1 MADLAPPVDPALPG
15 ALVLVLPNGVR
26 LPIRDSMTI
35 GRGETADVK
44 LEDRTVSRVHARI
57 DHTRDGPMISDAGS
71 RFGVT
76 LSGQRLSEP
85 RRLTVGSVI
94 QLGNVTLRVESA
106 LAPVTPAGGSA
117 GSGVVSGPGG
127 LGGGADPSTGPN
139 ATIVVPVNAT
149 SLGLRAPVA
158 MAGDGALRPR
168 LRSGWALKQIDG
180 DAEDRWILRDLRSDT
195 FRTIDSDDAALIQM
209 LDGRLTIA
217 ELLSQATTAVG
228 PTGPSRLA
236 RLIAGL
242 GERGMLDGI
251 APTPVAEPEPGLLAR
266 AFKPR
271 EKTFG
276 WIPEYFQRAYRHWG
290 RIFFSPLTV
299 SFLALLSVAGLA
311 VFAYLVGARYWT
323 PLVVAHRLW
332 VGGLVFIV
340 GRFLIV
346 MLHELA
352 HGLAL
357 AHYKRKTTRA
367 GIRVLF
373 IFPYAFVDTSE
384 AYFES
389 RMHRIVISLA
399 GPATDFSLAAL
410 FGILCAVSP
419 KGNVRDVFFQLAF
432 AGYVGA
438 FFNANPFLDR
448 DGYQILSEWLREPK
462 LKERARAQLKAR
474 MSGVMTEEEGSPVLA
489 RYAVAGL
496 VWSVIGVG
504 FVLVLSLRYYDRLSA
519 LAPHSVVLGGFIL
532 FAIVLLLPVVFA
544 LVMPAVSRA
553 RYGSREV
560 NRVVR

>member
-1 MADLAPPVDPALPG
+1 VADLAPPADPALPG

-44 LEDRTVSRVHARI
+44 LEDRTVSRLHARI
-57 DHTRDGPMISDAGS
+57 DSTRDGPMISDAGS

-76 LSGQRLSEP
+76 VSGQPLSEP
-85 RRLTVGSVI
+85 RRLSAGSEI
-94 QLGNVTLRVESA
+94 KLGNVTLRVESA
-106 LAPVTPAGGSA
+106 LGPIAPTAGP
-117 GSGVVSGPGG
+117 VG
-127 LGGGADPSTGPN
+127 LGVPGVPAPGADPSMRPN

-149 SLGLRAPVA
+149 SLGLRAPVP

-180 DAEDRWILRDLRSDT
+180 DAENRWILRDLRNET
-195 FRTIDSDDAALIQM
+195 YRTIDSDDAALIQM
-209 LDGRLTIA
+209 LDGQRTIA
-217 ELLSQATTAVG
+217 ELLTQATAAVG

-276 WIPEYFQRAYRHWG
+276 WIPVYFERAYRHWG
-290 RIFFSPLTV
+290 RIFFSGLTA
-299 SFLALLSVAGLA
+299 SFLALLSLAGLV
-311 VFAYLVGARYWT
+311 VFAYLVGARYGT
-323 PLVVAHRLW
+323 PLVVAHRLLI
-332 VGGLVFIV
+332 GGAVFIV

-357 AHYKRKTTRA
+357 SHYKRRTTRA
-367 GIRVLF
+367 GIRMLF

-389 RMHRIVISLA
+389 RAHRIVISLA
-399 GPATDFSLAAL
+399 GPVTDFSLAAL
-410 FGILCAVSP
+410 FGIICAVSP

-448 DGYQILSEWLREPK
+448 DGYQILSEWLRVPK

-474 MSGVMTEEEGSPVLA
+474 MSGVMTEDEGSPVLG

-496 VWSVIGVG
+496 VWSVIGAG

-532 FAIVLLLPVVFA
+532 FFIVLLLPVVFA
-544 LVMPAVSRA
+544 LVMPAISRA

>member
-1 MADLAPPVDPALPG
+1 M
-15 ALVLVLPNGVR
+15 
-26 LPIRDSMTI
+26 
-35 GRGETADVK
+35 
-44 LEDRTVSRVHARI
+44 
-57 DHTRDGPMISDAGS
+57 
-71 RFGVT
+71 
-76 LSGQRLSEP
+76 
-85 RRLTVGSVI
+85 
-94 QLGNVTLRVESA
+94 TLRVESA
-106 LAPVTPAGGSA
+106 AAPAA
-117 GSGVVSGPGG
+117 VV
-127 LGGGADPSTGPN
+127 GGAGAGAAAGAAAGTGAAAAAGAGPN

-149 SLGLRAPVA
+149 QLGLRAPA
-158 MAGDGALRPR
+158 PMAGDGALRPR
-168 LRSGWALKQIDG
+168 LRSGWALKQIEG
-180 DAEDRWILRDLRSDT
+180 DAEGRWILRDLRNDS
-195 FRTIDSDDAALIQM
+195 FRTIEAEDATLIQM
-209 LDGRLTIA
+209 LDGQRTVA
-217 ELLSQATTAVG
+217 ELLTQATAAVG
-228 PTGPSRLA
+228 PSGPGRLA

-251 APTPVAEPEPGLLAR
+251 APTPVPEPEPRLLAR

-276 WIPEYFQRAYRHWG
+276 WLPDYFDRAYRHWG

-299 SFLALLSVAGLA
+299 TFLVLLSLGGLV
-311 VFAYLVGARYWT
+311 VFSYLIGARYGT
-323 PLVVAHRLW
+323 PLVVAHRL
-332 VGGLVFIV
+332 VIGGAVFIA
-340 GRFLIV
+340 GRLMIV

-357 AHYKRKTTRA
+357 SHYKRRTNRA
-367 GIRVLF
+367 GIRLLF

-389 RMHRIVISLA
+389 RTHRIVISAA

-410 FGILCAVSP
+410 FSIMCAISP

-448 DGYQILSEWLREPK
+448 DGYHILSEWLREPK

-474 MSGVMTEEEGSPVLA
+474 LSGTMSEDEGSPVLA

-504 FVLVLSLRYYDRLSA
+504 FVLVLSLRYYDRLSL

-532 FAIVLLLPVVFA
+532 FFIVLLLPVVFA
-544 LVMPAVSRA
+544 LVMPMISRA

-560 NRVVR
+560 NRAIR

>member
-1 MADLAPPVDPALPG
+1 VADLAPPANPALPG

-26 LPIRDSMTI
+26 LPIRDPMTI
-35 GRGETADVK
+35 GRGDTADVK
-44 LEDRTVSRVHARI
+44 LEDRTVSRLHARI
-57 DHTRDGPMISDAGS
+57 DPTPEGPFISDAGS
-71 RFGVT
+71 RFGVRV
-76 LSGQRLSEP
+76 SGQTLSEP
-85 RRLTVGSVI
+85 LRLTAGAVI

-106 LAPVTPAGGSA
+106 VAPAAAVGGASA
-117 GSGVVSGPGG
+117 GPGATAAP
-127 LGGGADPSTGPN
+127 GAGAGPN

-149 SLGLRAPVA
+149 QLGLRAPA
-158 MAGDGALRPR
+158 PMAGDGVLRPR
-168 LRSGWALKQIDG
+168 LRSGWALKQIEG
-180 DAEDRWILRDLRSDT
+180 DAEERWILRDLRNDT
-195 FRTIDSDDAALIQM
+195 FRTIETDDATLIQM
-209 LDGRLTIA
+209 LDGQRTVA
-217 ELLSQATTAVG
+217 ELLAQATAAVG
-228 PTGPSRLA
+228 PSGPGRLA

-251 APTPVAEPEPGLLAR
+251 APTPVPEPEPRLLAR

-276 WIPEYFQRAYRHWG
+276 WLPDYFERAYRHWG

-299 SFLALLSVAGLA
+299 TFLVLLSMGGLV
-311 VFAYLVGARYWT
+311 VFSYLVGARYGT
-323 PLVVAHRLW
+323 PLVVAHRLII
-332 VGGLVFIV
+332 GGAVFIA
-340 GRFLIV
+340 GRLMIV

-357 AHYKRKTTRA
+357 SHYKRRTTRA
-367 GIRVLF
+367 GIRLLF

-389 RMHRIVISLA
+389 RAHRIVISAA

-410 FGILCAVSP
+410 FSVICAISP

-448 DGYQILSEWLREPK
+448 DGYHILSEWLREPK

-474 MSGVMTEEEGSPVLA
+474 LSGTMSEDEGSPVLA

-504 FVLVLSLRYYDRLSA
+504 FVLVLSLRYYDRLST

-532 FAIVLLLPVVFA
+532 FFIVLLLPVVFA
-544 LVMPAVSRA
+544 LVMPMISRA

-560 NRVVR
+560 NRVIR

>member
-1 MADLAPPVDPALPG
+1 VADLAPPANSALPG
-15 ALVLVLPNGVR
+15 ALVLVLPTGVR
-26 LPIRDSMTI
+26 LPIRDAMTI

-44 LEDRTVSRVHARI
+44 LEDRTVSRLHARI
-57 DHTRDGPMISDAGS
+57 DPTPDGPMISDAGS

-76 LSGQRLSEP
+76 VSGQRVSEP
-85 RRLTVGSVI
+85 RRLTAGVVI

-106 LAPVTPAGGSA
+106 LARAGGPAVPGTPAA
-117 GSGVVSGPGG
+117 
-127 LGGGADPSTGPN
+127 ADPTGGPN

-149 SLGLRAPVA
+149 QLGLRAPAA
-158 MAGDGALRPR
+158 MSGDGSLRPR
-168 LRSGWALKQIDG
+168 LRSGWALKQIEG
-180 DAEDRWILRDLRSDT
+180 DAEERWILRDLRSDS
-195 FRTIDSDDAALIQM
+195 FRTIDSEDAALLQM
-209 LDGRLTIA
+209 LDGRLTVT
-217 ELLSQATTAVG
+217 ELLTQSTAVL
-228 PTGPSRLA
+228 GPSGPGRLA

-242 GERGMLDGI
+242 GERGLLDGI

-266 AFKPR
+266 AFKAR

-276 WIPEYFQRAYRHWG
+276 WIPEYFERAYRHWG
-290 RIFFSPLTV
+290 RIYFSPLTV
-299 SFLALLSVAGLA
+299 SLLVMLSVAGVA
-311 VFAYLVGARYWT
+311 VFAYLVGARYGT
-323 PLVVAHRLW
+323 PLVVAHRLLI
-332 VGGLVFIV
+332 GGAVFIV

-357 AHYKRKTTRA
+357 SHYKRRTSRA
-367 GIRVLF
+367 GIRLLF

-389 RMHRIVISLA
+389 RAHRIVISAA

-410 FGILCAVSP
+410 FSIICAVSP

-448 DGYQILSEWLREPK
+448 DGYQILSEWLQVPK

-474 MSGVMTEEEGSPVLA
+474 LSGTMSEAEGSPVLG

-532 FAIVLLLPVVFA
+532 FFIVLLLPVVFA
-544 LVMPAVSRA
+544 LVMPMISRA

-560 NRVVR
+560 NRVIR

>member
-1 MADLAPPVDPALPG
+1 VADLAPPADPALPG

-26 LPIRDSMTI
+26 LPIRESMTI
-35 GRGETADVK
+35 GRGDSADVK
-44 LEDRTVSRVHARI
+44 LDDRTVSRVHARI
-57 DHTRDGPMISDAGS
+57 DSTRDGPMISDAGS

-76 LSGQRLSEP
+76 VSGQPLSEP
-85 RRLTVGSVI
+85 RRLTAGAVI

-106 LAPVTPAGGSA
+106 VAPVAPGMPGAASVPGAAGGA
-117 GSGVVSGPGG
+117 P
-127 LGGGADPSTGPN
+127 AAGPN

-149 SLGLRAPVA
+149 QLGLRAPA
-158 MAGDGALRPR
+158 ATSGDGSLRPR
-168 LRSGWALKQIDG
+168 LRSGWALKEIDG
-180 DAEDRWILRDLRSDT
+180 DAEERWILRDLRSDT
-195 FRTIDSDDAALIQM
+195 FRKIDSEDAVLIQM
-209 LDGRLTIA
+209 LDGRLTVA
-217 ELLSQATTAVG
+217 ELLTKSTDALG
-228 PTGPSRLA
+228 PTGPGRLA

-251 APTPVAEPEPGLLAR
+251 APTPVAEAEPGLLAR

-276 WIPEYFQRAYRHWG
+276 WLPSYFERAYRHWG

-299 SFLALLSVAGLA
+299 TLLVLLSIAGIA
-311 VFAYLVGARYWT
+311 VFAYLVGARYGT
-323 PLVVAHRLW
+323 PFVVANR
-332 VGGLVFIV
+332 VVIGGAVFIV
-340 GRFLIV
+340 GRFAIV
-346 MLHELA
+346 MVHELA
-352 HGLAL
+352 HGMAL

-367 GIRVLF
+367 GIRLLF

-389 RMHRIVISLA
+389 RMHRIVISAA

-410 FGILCAVSP
+410 FSIMCAVSP
-419 KGNVRDVFFQLAF
+419 KGNLREVFFQLAF

-448 DGYQILSEWLREPK
+448 DGYQILSEWLRVPK

-474 MSGVMTEEEGSPVLA
+474 LSGTMTEEEGSPVLA

-504 FVLVLSLRYYDRLSA
+504 FVVVLSLRYYDRLSA
-519 LAPHSVVLGGFIL
+519 LLPHSVVIGGFIV
-532 FAIVLLLPVVFA
+532 FIIVLLLPVVFA
-544 LVMPAVSRA
+544 LVMPMISRA

-560 NRVVR
+560 NRVIR

>member
-1 MADLAPPVDPALPG
+1 
-15 ALVLVLPNGVR
+15 VLVLPNGVR
-26 LPIRDSMTI
+26 LPIRESMTI
-35 GRGETADVK
+35 GRGESADVK
-44 LEDRTVSRVHARI
+44 LDDRTVSRVHARI
-57 DHTRDGPMISDAGS
+57 DSTRDGPMISDAGS

-76 LSGQRLSEP
+76 VSGQPLAEP
-85 RRLTVGSVI
+85 RRLTAGSVI
-94 QLGNVTLRVESA
+94 GLGNVTLRVESA
-106 LAPVTPAGGSA
+106 LGPSVPGGAASVP
-117 GSGVVSGPGG
+117 GSGAPGA
-127 LGGGADPSTGPN
+127 GAPEAGPN

-149 SLGLRAPVA
+149 ALGLRAPAA
-158 MAGDGALRPR
+158 MTGDGSLRPR
-168 LRSGWALKQIDG
+168 LRSGWALKQIEG
-180 DAEDRWILRDLRSDT
+180 DAEERWILRDLRSDS
-195 FRTIDSDDAALIQM
+195 FRTIDTEDAALIQM
-209 LDGRLTIA
+209 LDGRLTVA
-217 ELLSQATTAVG
+217 ELLTQSTDVL
-228 PTGPSRLA
+228 GPSGPGRLA

-276 WIPEYFQRAYRHWG
+276 WLPGYFERAYRHWG

-299 SFLALLSVAGLA
+299 SLLVMLSVAGVA
-311 VFAYLVGARYWT
+311 VFAYLVGARYGT
-323 PLVVAHRLW
+323 PLVVANRL
-332 VGGLVFIV
+332 VIGGAVFIV
-340 GRFLIV
+340 GRFAIV

-352 HGLAL
+352 HGMAL
-357 AHYKRKTTRA
+357 AHYNRKTTRA
-367 GIRVLF
+367 GIRLLF

-389 RMHRIVISLA
+389 RMHRIVISAA

-410 FGILCAVSP
+410 FSILCAVSP
-419 KGNVRDVFFQLAF
+419 AGNVREVFFQLAF

-448 DGYQILSEWLREPK
+448 DGYQILCEWLRVPK

-474 MSGVMTEEEGSPVLA
+474 LSGTMTEEEGSPVLA

-504 FVLVLSLRYYDRLSA
+504 FVVVLSLRYYDRLSA
-519 LAPHSVVLGGFIL
+519 LLPHSVVIGGFIL
-532 FAIVLLLPVVFA
+532 FIIVLLLPVVFA
-544 LVMPAVSRA
+544 LVMPMISRA

-560 NRVVR
+560 NRVIR

>member
-1 MADLAPPVDPALPG
+1 
-15 ALVLVLPNGVR
+15 LVLVLPNGVR
-26 LPIRDSMTI
+26 LPIRDAMTI

-57 DHTRDGPMISDAGS
+57 DPTRDGPMISDAGS

-76 LSGQRLSEP
+76 VSGQPLSEP
-85 RRLTVGSVI
+85 RRLTAGSVI
-94 QLGNVTLRVESA
+94 KLGNVTLRVESA
-106 LAPVTPAGGSA
+106 LAPVTPAGGPAVA
-117 GSGVVSGPGG
+117 GGVGGAGGPGG
-127 LGGGADPSTGPN
+127 GLNPSAGPN

-158 MAGDGALRPR
+158 MAGDGAMRPR

-180 DAEDRWILRDLRSDT
+180 DAEDRWILRDLRNDT
-195 FRTIDSDDAALIQM
+195 FRTIDSEDAALIQL
-209 LDGRLTIA
+209 LDGRLTVA
-217 ELLSQATTAVG
+217 ELLTQATTAVG
-228 PTGPSRLA
+228 PSGPGRLA

-271 EKTFG
+271 EKTFD
-276 WIPEYFQRAYRHWG
+276 WIPRYFERAYRHWG
-290 RIFFSPLTV
+290 RIFFSALTA
-299 SFLALLSVAGLA
+299 SFLALLALAGLV
-311 VFAYLVGARYWT
+311 VFAYLVGARYGT
-323 PLVVAHRLW
+323 PLVVAHRLLI
-332 VGGLVFIV
+332 GGAVFIV

-357 AHYKRKTTRA
+357 AHYKRRTTRA
-367 GIRVLF
+367 GIRLLF

-389 RMHRIVISLA
+389 RAHRIVISLA
-399 GPATDFSLAAL
+399 GPVTDFSLAAL

-448 DGYQILSEWLREPK
+448 DGYQILSEWLRVPK

-474 MSGVMTEEEGSPVLA
+474 MSGVMTEDEGSPVLG

-496 VWSVIGVG
+496 VWSVIGAG

-532 FAIVLLLPVVFA
+532 FFIVLLLPVVFA
-544 LVMPAVSRA
+544 LVMPAISRA